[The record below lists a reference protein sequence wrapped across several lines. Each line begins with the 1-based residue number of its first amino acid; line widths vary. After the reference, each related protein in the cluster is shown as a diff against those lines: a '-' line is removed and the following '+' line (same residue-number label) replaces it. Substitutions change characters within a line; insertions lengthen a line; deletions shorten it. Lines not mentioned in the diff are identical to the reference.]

1 MRVEFHSAAEEELRA
16 ASTFYARRR
25 EGLGQELADEVQ
37 SACELLAEY
46 PTIGRK
52 IDQIHRVIPLRR
64 FPFSLFY
71 RVQGSLIQIIAVAHD
86 RKRPGYWRSR
96 R

>member
-1 MRVEFHSAAEEELRA
+1 MAVEFHSAADEELNA
-16 ASTFYARRR
+16 AATFYEQRR

-37 SACELLAEY
+37 STCDLLAEY

-52 IDQIHRVIPLRR
+52 IDQIHRAIPLRR

-71 RVQGSLIQIIAVAHD
+71 RVQGSLIHIIAVAHD